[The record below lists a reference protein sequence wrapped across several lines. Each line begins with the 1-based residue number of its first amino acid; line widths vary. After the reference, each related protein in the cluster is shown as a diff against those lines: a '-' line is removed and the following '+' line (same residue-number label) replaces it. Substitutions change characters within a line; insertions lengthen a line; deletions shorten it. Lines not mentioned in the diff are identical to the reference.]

1 MRRGEQRLCVQ
12 NSLSVFVFWILAA
25 LPAPAGAQAQALL
38 GEINGNV
45 VDATQ
50 AAIVGARVVATNPD
64 TNFSRQTTTNSVGG
78 YTLVDLPPGRYTI
91 VVTAPGFQTYSQTGA
106 TVAPNAVFRVC
117 VILTVGLVN
126 ETVAVVASAA
136 ALRTDR
142 ADIRASFREGK
153 ATGSRRPDCRDFR
166 RLAVEQR
173 GERLHGIAV

>member
-25 LPAPAGAQAQALL
+25 LLAPAGAQAQALL

-126 ETVAVVASAA
+126 ETVAVVAH
-136 ALRTDR
+136 
-142 ADIRASFREGK
+142 G
-153 ATGSRRPDCRDFR
+153 R
-166 RLAVEQR
+166 RLADRPRRHPSFLSGRESDWFQAA
-173 GERLHGIAV
+173 RLPRF